1 MIGQEKKPSERIG
14 IDRRGYSRRGEAC
27 PYPREKSRTRV
38 GRKSI
43 ERMAGTGTGSL
54 WLRADGGLLR
64 NGNGEGEKRRALFRR
79 RQRRAWREKRNAGEA
94 LPQTIALW

>member
-54 WLRADGGLLR
+54 WL
-64 NGNGEGEKRRALFRR
+64 
-79 RQRRAWREKRNAGEA
+79 
-94 LPQTIALW
+94 